1 MLKDLVYAPDG
12 LERVQVVLARLS
24 LAVGRLVGQQ
34 ARLSQGTARV
44 TFASDLE
51 TSQPWKWGGC
61 HASVPQRTTGVCHPG
76 RLCDSLGHRPGLAI
90 STLTAA
96 AFVAIYSPDLIALLS

>member
-1 MLKDLVYAPDG
+1 LLKALVYAPDG

-24 LAVGRLVGQQ
+24 LDMGRLVGQQ
-34 ARLSQGTARV
+34 AR
-44 TFASDLE
+44 FA
-51 TSQPWKWGGC
+51 TS
-61 HASVPQRTTGVCHPG
+61 
-76 RLCDSLGHRPGLAI
+76 LGLAI